1 MKKTI
6 ALLAAA
12 ALTAACAKDIDPDD
26 VRAAMPKAGVIQLQY
41 PSSETPGALSAPAVG
56 EPSGFAV
63 ASVWTAL
70 TFNGATFWTLLLL
83 QVITAFPPTECGTDQ
98 CTWGP
103 WTDNA
108 TQVVWRLEVGKNGD
122 GFDYVLAA
130 HAADSQTFL
139 SIIEGTAF
147 KGSQVGRGNGDFTV
161 NFDNARTV
169 DPSKD
174 DHGVLDVSY
183 DNRSN
188 LQIGALFMGARN
200 DDPENPGSE
209 FLDIAYQFAELAT
222 GGELQI
228 MFETTDDVKNLSLR
242 TRWTTGGAG
251 RGDARYTEDG
261 TAYEASQCWLGAPAG
276 VDAWD
281 IAYERLAFGVTEIES
296 GMLSAC
302 GAFSS
307 PLYSSLILP

>member
-26 VRAAMPKAGVIQLQY
+26 VRAAMPKASVVQLEY
-41 PSSETPGALSAPAVG
+41 PSSSVPGALSAPTVG
-56 EPSGFAV
+56 QPSEYAV

-70 TFNGATFWTLLLL
+70 TFNLATAWTLTLL
-83 QVITAFPPTECGTDQ
+83 QIITAFPPTECGTDS

-103 WTDNA
+103 WTGDRA
-108 TQVVWRLEVGKNGD
+108 VVWRLDVTQAGAGY
-122 GFDYVLAA
+122 DYVLAA

-147 KGSQVGRGNGDFTV
+147 RGSQIGRGNGDFTI
-161 NFDNARTV
+161 NFDNGRTV
-169 DPSKD
+169 DPDGND
-174 DHGVLDVSY
+174 DHGVLGVNY

-188 LQIGALFMGARN
+188 LQVGALFLGARN

-209 FLDIAYQFAELAT
+209 FLDIAYLFGESAT
-222 GGELQI
+222 GGELQV
-228 MFETTDDVKNLSLR
+228 MFETTDGVKTLSLR
-242 TRWTTGGAG
+242 TRWVDGGQG
-251 RGDARYTEDG
+251 RGDARYTEDA
-261 TAYEASQCWLGAPAG
+261 TTYEASQCWLGVAG
-276 VDAWD
+276 GADAWD
-281 IAYERLAFGVTEIES
+281 TAYERIAFGVTEIES
-296 GMLSAC
+296 GSLSAC

-307 PLYSSLILP
+307 PVYSNLVLP